1 MTHPVRDG
9 RPAPAAAQAATP
21 VAAPAVAIVGGTIV
35 DGTGGPAYTGD
46 LLLDGGRI
54 AAVGRPAIPD
64 GADRVDATGLVVA
77 PGFVDLHTH
86 FDAQIFWDPDLTPSC
101 WHGVTTVVQGNTG
114 FGIAPTHPFDRDHI
128 METLENVEG
137 MNLQTLRAGV
147 PWGFETF
154 PEYVRAV
161 DALPKRLNVATFV
174 GHTPLRMY
182 VMGFEDATSREAT
195 AGEID
200 QMATLLEGA
209 LAAGAIGFSTSQAPS
224 HMGALGR
231 PVPSRLASRQEI
243 EALLRVVARSDNPL
257 VEITYG
263 PQYELEDIA
272 RLSKELG
279 VRITWGSLL
288 TRLFGPP
295 GVAMGML
302 DAASAVGGDVWPQV
316 SCREIVS
323 QTMMT
328 HPYYFGMVPAFG
340 ELFQLPRDQRAAK
353 YRDPAWRERVKAEVG
368 DYRPDFA
375 RLASIQETTVHHDL
389 VDIPLEDLARDRGVH
404 PFDLMVDLALE
415 EDLATR
421 YRIVS
426 LNDNAEELAT
436 LLRDP
441 RIVLGAHDA
450 GAHADMLCDAS
461 YPTHL
466 LGHWVRDEK
475 VLTLEEAVWRL
486 SGQPAEVFGLDD
498 RGRLAPGLAADVVVF
513 DPHAVRPRR
522 LERVNDLP
530 GGGER
535 LISRSD
541 GVRGVWVNGRRV
553 LEDGRAVPG
562 AHPGALI
569 GA

>member
-1 MTHPVRDG
+1 MNAGPDG
-9 RPAPAAAQAATP
+9 RPTPPAGP
-21 VAAPAVAIVGGTIV
+21 VAIVGGTVV
-35 DGTGGPAYTGD
+35 DGTGAPAYTGD
-46 LLLDGGRI
+46 VVLVDGKVAG
-54 AAVGRPAIPD
+54 VGRSGTSNGPAVPD
-64 GADRVDATGLVVA
+64 DAERVDATGLVVA

-101 WHGVTTVVQGNTG
+101 WHGVTTVIQGNTG
-114 FGIAPTHPFDRDHI
+114 FGIAPTRPEDRDHI
-128 METLENVEG
+128 MQTLENVEG
-137 MNLQTLRAGV
+137 MNLQTLRTGV

-154 PEYVRAV
+154 PEYYRAV
-161 DALPKRLNVATFV
+161 DALPKRLNVGTFV

-182 VMGFEDATSREAT
+182 VMGFDAATSREAT
-195 AGEID
+195 TDEVD
-200 QMATLLEGA
+200 QMAVLLEGA

-231 PVPSRLASRQEI
+231 PVPSRLAGRPEI
-243 EALLRVVARSDNPL
+243 EALLRVVARSANPL

-263 PQYELEDIA
+263 PQYELEEIA
-272 RLSKELG
+272 RLSKDLG

-302 DAASAVGGDVWPQV
+302 DSATAVGGDVWPQV

-328 HPYYFGMVPAFG
+328 NPYYFGMVPAFG
-340 ELFQLPRDQRAAK
+340 ELFQLPRDQRAEK
-353 YRDPAWRERVKAEVG
+353 YRDQAWRERVKAQVG

-389 VDIPLEDLARDRGVH
+389 VDVPLADIARERGVH

-426 LNDNAEELAT
+426 LNDNAEELGT
-436 LLRDP
+436 LLRDH

-450 GAHADMLCDAS
+450 GAHADMLCDS
-461 YPTHL
+461 CYPTHL

-475 VLTLEEAVWRL
+475 VIGLEEAVWRL
-486 SGQPAEVFGLDD
+486 SGQPAEVFGLAG
-498 RGRLAPGLAADVVVF
+498 RGRLAEGNAADVVVF
-513 DPHAVRPRR
+513 DPATVGPRR
-522 LERVNDLP
+522 LERVGDLP

-535 LISRSD
+535 LLSRSD
-541 GVRGVWVNGRRV
+541 GICGVWVNGERV
-553 LEDGRAVPG
+553 VADGQALAGV
-562 AHPGALI
+562 HPGTLI